1 MDFSIL
7 TSACAG
13 VFGEACTYT
22 PATSAAIAL
31 TDAIFSG
38 GAIDGQ
44 PDTTG
49 PVLMEVKVSA
59 FAVNPARGDV
69 VTWGARNYRVLDV
82 REDIA
87 LASYIMSLDEIR

>member
-7 TSACAG
+7 MSTCAG

-22 PATSAAIAL
+22 PATSAAVAL
-31 TDAIFSG
+31 TDAIFSH
-38 GAIDGQ
+38 GAMDGQ

-49 PVLMEVKVSA
+49 PVLMEVKVPA

-82 REDIA
+82 REDVA
-87 LASYIMSLDEIR
+87 LAAYTISLDEVR